1 MASGSDN
8 AAAVIAAPH
17 RRHAGPRPGIHDLK
31 NNWKLTPIPRTPIPR
46 FALMGDRAHKCLGT
60 GLVPTLSKHNFVVTP
75 AVQARI
81 QVPGYRQ

>member
-1 MASGSDN
+1 
-8 AAAVIAAPH
+8 
-17 RRHAGPRPGIHDLK
+17 
-31 NNWKLTPIPRTPIPR
+31 
-46 FALMGDRAHKCLGT
+46 MGDRAHKCLGT